1 MSGSIAEVRAW
12 NPSFLLDAADGLKR
26 VQRSVRSERDN
37 VVSEQN
43 VLAESWHGD
52 AAVAA
57 AERVVWEASTLA
69 SLADELSRIGEKFE
83 VGFEAVNAARSNLLD
98 LVDDLLDRGFDV
110 DDTGSVTADRAIA
123 SLRAIAGPLAEDAV
137 LALQIRTQEATVA
150 VASALSD
157 ADNAAR
163 GVCDVFRS
171 QISTL
176 RELSVRTV
184 GGTVV
189 ENDGGG
195 FSWKPDVPALVAG
208 TVISGMAEATGEGL
222 RTAAAASADDLAYG
236 IGRRL
241 GPLGAALGTVPA
253 IANDIEGG
261 MDPTKAIVTESAGT
275 VAGTVIGG
283 ALGTAAS
290 SAITGMA
297 IGSAVPGI
305 GTAAGLVVGLA
316 VGGLLSYG
324 VPKLG
329 QRLWE

>member
-12 NPSFLLDAADGLKR
+12 NPTFLLDAADGLKR
-26 VQRSVRSERDN
+26 VQRSIRSERDN

-69 SLADELSRIGEKFE
+69 SLADELSRIGEQFE
-83 VGFEAVNAARSNLLD
+83 SGFKAVNAARSNLLD

-110 DDTGSVTADRAIA
+110 DDTGSVTADRATA
-123 SLRAIAGPLAEDAV
+123 SLRAVAGPLAEDAV
-137 LALQIRTQEATVA
+137 LTLQIRTQEATVA
-150 VASALSD
+150 VATALRE
-157 ADNAAR
+157 ADDAAR
-163 GVCDVFRS
+163 GVCDVLRS

-176 RELSVRTV
+176 QELSARTV

-189 ENDGGG
+189 ENEGGG

-222 RTAAAASADDLAYG
+222 RTAAASAADDLAYG

-241 GPLGAALGTVPA
+241 GPAGAVLGTVPA
-253 IANDIEGG
+253 IVNDIEGG

-275 VAGTVIGG
+275 LGSIGASALAGAAMGIFFPGAGT
-283 ALGTAAS
+283 A
-290 SAITGMA
+290 
-297 IGSAVPGI
+297 
-305 GTAAGLVVGLA
+305 VGLI
-316 VGGLLSYG
+316 VGLSAGAIAAYA

-329 QRLWE
+329 QRWWE

>member
-12 NPSFLLDAADGLKR
+12 NPTFLLDAADGLKR
-26 VQRSVRSERDN
+26 VQRSIRSERDN

-83 VGFEAVNAARSNLLD
+83 VGFELVNAARSNLLD

-110 DDTGSVTADRAIA
+110 DDTGSVTADRVTA
-123 SLRAIAGPLAEDAV
+123 SLREIAGPLAEDAV

-150 VASALSD
+150 VATALRK
-157 ADNAAR
+157 ADDAAR
-163 GVCDVFRS
+163 GVCEVFRS
-171 QISTL
+171 QVSTL

-189 ENDGGG
+189 ENESGG

-222 RTAAAASADDLAYG
+222 RTAAASAADDLVYG

-241 GPLGAALGTVPA
+241 GPAGAVLGTIPA

-275 VAGTVIGG
+275 LASIAAAAGAGAVMGSLVPGAGT
-283 ALGTAAS
+283 
-290 SAITGMA
+290 
-297 IGSAVPGI
+297 AV
-305 GTAAGLVVGLA
+305 GLVVGLA
-316 VGGLLSYG
+316 AGAGAAYFF
-324 VPKLG
+324 PKFG
-329 QRLWE
+329 QYLWR

>member
-26 VQRSVRSERDN
+26 VQRSIRGERDN

-69 SLADELSRIGEKFE
+69 SLADELSRISEKFE
-83 VGFEAVNAARSNLLD
+83 TGFEAVNAARSNLLD

-110 DDTGSVTADRAIA
+110 DDTGLVTADRVIA
-123 SLRAIAGPLAEDAV
+123 SLREIAGPLAEDAI

-150 VASALSD
+150 VATALRE
-157 ADNAAR
+157 ADDAAR
-163 GVCDVFRS
+163 GVCDAFRS

-189 ENDGGG
+189 ENEGGG
-195 FSWKPDVPALVAG
+195 FSWAPDVPALVAG

-222 RTAAAASADDLAYG
+222 RTAAASAADDLAYG

-241 GPLGAALGTVPA
+241 GPAGAVLGTVPA
-253 IANDIEGG
+253 IVNDIDGG

-275 VAGTVIGG
+275 LASIAAAAGAGAVMGSLCPGAGT
-283 ALGTAAS
+283 
-290 SAITGMA
+290 
-297 IGSAVPGI
+297 AV
-305 GTAAGLVVGLA
+305 GLVVGLA
-316 VGGLLSYG
+316 AGAGAAYVF
-324 VPKLG
+324 PKLG
-329 QRLWE
+329 QLWWGVMR